1 MKFGLFGNIL
11 SHWLLF
17 VDIIWHWAYFL
28 IYFGKLHMLLG
39 RQIFIVANVQKL
51 TKKSSHLV
59 TQVTQVL
66 IQQRDFI
73 LEKSFLIHMFDIA

>member
-1 MKFGLFGNIL
+1 
-11 SHWLLF
+11 
-17 VDIIWHWAYFL
+17 
-28 IYFGKLHMLLG
+28 MLLG